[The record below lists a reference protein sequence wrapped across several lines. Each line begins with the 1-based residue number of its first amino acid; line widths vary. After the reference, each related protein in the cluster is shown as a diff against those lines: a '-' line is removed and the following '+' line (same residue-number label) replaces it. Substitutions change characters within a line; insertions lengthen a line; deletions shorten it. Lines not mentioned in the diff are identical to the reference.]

1 MPRTET
7 RSSVNTIS
15 QLFSSLI
22 INVIDSVTISNPP
35 APGGKIITSETDT
48 TLNDI
53 SVLVDNISGLI
64 GKLGNFNVIWEK
76 VRSASTS
83 D

>member
-22 INVIDSVTISNPP
+22 INVNDSVTISNPP
-35 APGGKIITSETDT
+35 APEGKIITSETDT